1 MYYFNELCPPRLLWN
16 TVHACEC
23 ACVLQYLS
31 QVEEGD
37 RETRICL
44 VGPSFLTRVEELH
57 ISDLSSA

>member
-1 MYYFNELCPPRLLWN
+1 MSVSVR
-16 TVHACEC
+16 
-23 ACVLQYLS
+23 VLHYLS

-37 RETRICL
+37 REMRICL